1 MKKLLLVSLTSF
13 FVIVVSC
20 NLSFANSSSS
30 NSLSSSSSSS
40 YSTTAS
46 EKNKYKNVIQKIED
60 KIKELEKPHFNIKKM
75 ER

>member
-30 NSLSSSSSSS
+30 NSSSSSSS
-40 YSTTAS
+40 YSTTSS

-75 ER
+75 EP